1 MSAPVDAS
9 VPTTMRVNLKFI
21 DEEAIAMI
29 VDRGISIADL
39 KAQIMRPTGTAVER
53 QRLIYKGK
61 VMRDHMHLHN
71 YNFMDGDTVHVVVN
85 PPRSTPNTTSLSP
98 AQPSSLPP
106 TPTTRDNTLAVRSTN
121 QEQQPHTHAPRALM
135 AVEFTAS
142 PTIQRG
148 RHRSLS
154 REQGANALALQGT
167 RLRQA
172 AERLS
177 RALPSSSSISP
188 YGHAS
193 NDFMNA
199 VVSLSR
205 QVASVVE
212 TLRPLLAY
220 PAEDLANDPETRHSV
235 ADTLNLLEQLEAFV
249 SSVRDAV
256 HNDTATTVVHVMNHD
271 NNPSAMNIMMTLL
284 QAVGSAVR
292 GVTTTTQPAEQVAA
306 GSFSPVPPSTHA
318 PFSDARSSLLGA
330 DATPL
335 SALMDVV
342 FQQMQTF
349 YVSAQDAARPLH
361 EMPDE
366 FLEIVHQPLLHVL
379 RTALGFA
386 DNDVEP
392 LQLRKRVKAWAK
404 AASRQYDELL
414 TTDVARERGAVED
427 AGLSTVRHVVLSVA
441 RENLEA
447 LAGGVTS
454 AIHAP

>member
-9 VPTTMRVNLKFI
+9 PPTTMRVNLKFI

-85 PPRSTPNTTSLSP
+85 PPRSTPTTTSSSP

-106 TPTTRDNTLAVRSTN
+106 TPTPRDNPLAVRSTN

-154 REQGANALALQGT
+154 REQAVNALALQGT

-172 AERLS
+172 AERMS
-177 RALPSSSSISP
+177 RALPSSISP

-193 NDFMNA
+193 NDFINA

-205 QVASVVE
+205 QVASVAE

-220 PAEDLANDPETRHSV
+220 PAEDLANDPATRHSV
-235 ADTLNLLEQLEAFV
+235 ADTLNLLEQLEEFV

-256 HNDTATTVVHVMNHD
+256 HNDTATTVVHVVNHD
-271 NNPSAMNIMMTLL
+271 NNPSALNVMMTLL

-318 PFSDARSSLLGA
+318 PLSDARSSLLGT

-366 FLEIVHQPLLHVL
+366 FLETVHQPLRHVL

-386 DNDVEP
+386 DND
-392 LQLRKRVKAWAK
+392 
-404 AASRQYDELL
+404 
-414 TTDVARERGAVED
+414 TTDVARDRGAVDD
-427 AGLSTVRHVVLSVA
+427 AGLSAVRHVVLSVA

-454 AIHAP
+454 AVHAP